1 MLLSCLCFLLCKIH
15 IRKHALCREAILAD
29 HNPRRKRKSQR
40 SPREPLPS
48 VSRAATEIRLRRVA
62 PEGWELVEPRCARD
76 RADDIEE
83 VQTMIAAGEI
93 EIARDEIH
101 WLLQGCHDF
110 LEAHKLL
117 GELAYA
123 EHDLPLARGHFG
135 YAFRIGQQAIARA
148 GNRRPIP
155 YKLPRNQAFHQSGK
169 AARPVPDPTRQ
180 TRSGR
185 GSRPRSD
192 IL

>member
-1 MLLSCLCFLLCKIH
+1 
-15 IRKHALCREAILAD
+15 LAD

-40 SPREPLPS
+40 SPREPRPS

-135 YAFRIGQQAIARA
+135 YAFRLGQQAIARA
-148 GNRRPIP
+148 GNPRPVP
-155 YKLPRNQAFHQSGK
+155 YNLPGNQAFHESGK
-169 AARPVPDPTRQ
+169 SLALCLIQLDKRDLAAEVIGFLVSYDSTDPLGVRAMLDAQ
-180 TRSGR
+180 
-185 GSRPRSD
+185 
-192 IL
+192 

>member
-1 MLLSCLCFLLCKIH
+1 M
-15 IRKHALCREAILAD
+15 AED
-29 HNPRRKRKSQR
+29 DPRRKRKSNR
-40 SPREPLPS
+40 SRRESRPL
-48 VSRAATEIRLRRVA
+48 VGRAATEIRLRRVV

-101 WLLQGCHDF
+101 WLLQGCHDY
-110 LEAHKLL
+110 LVAHKLL

-135 YAFRIGQQAIARA
+135 YAFRLGQQAIARA
-148 GNRRPIP
+148 GNPRPIP
-155 YKLPRNQAFHQSGK
+155 YKLPGNQAFHESGK
-169 AARPVPDPTRQ
+169 ALALCLIQLDKHDLAAEVVRDLISYDPIDPLGVRAMLN
-180 TRSGR
+180 GR
-185 GSRPRSD
+185 
-192 IL
+192 

>member
-1 MLLSCLCFLLCKIH
+1 
-15 IRKHALCREAILAD
+15 LAD
-29 HNPRRKRKSQR
+29 RKPRRKRKLQR
-40 SPREPLPS
+40 SARESRPLIG
-48 VSRAATEIRLRRVA
+48 RAASEVRLRHVA
-62 PEGWELVEPRCARD
+62 GEGWELVAPRCARD

-93 EIARDEIH
+93 EIARDEIR

-110 LEAHKLL
+110 LEAHKAL

-148 GNRRPIP
+148 GKSRPIP
-155 YKLPRNQAFHQSGK
+155 YKLRGNQAFHESGK
-169 AARPVPDPTRQ
+169 ALALCLMGLDKRDLAAEVVRDLISYDPTDPLGVRAMLDVQ
-180 TRSGR
+180 
-185 GSRPRSD
+185 
-192 IL
+192 

>member
-1 MLLSCLCFLLCKIH
+1 
-15 IRKHALCREAILAD
+15 LAD
-29 HNPRRKRKSQR
+29 RKSRRKGKSQ
-40 SPREPLPS
+40 SSARESRPS
-48 VSRAATEIRLRRVA
+48 IGRAATEVRLRPVA
-62 PEGWELVEPRCARD
+62 GDGWELVEPRCARD

-83 VQTMIAAGEI
+83 VQGMIAAGET
-93 EIARDEIH
+93 EVACDEIR

-148 GNRRPIP
+148 GNSRPIP
-155 YKLPRNQAFHQSGK
+155 YKLPGNQAFHESGK
-169 AARPVPDPTRQ
+169 ALALCLIQLDKRDMAAEVVRDLVFYDP
-180 TRSGR
+180 
-185 GSRPRSD
+185 SD
-192 IL
+192 PLGVRAMLDTQ